1 MQVYGRCCC
10 LVGAAAALGAAA
22 AVGAQTP
29 LDPSRPRPALK
40 RAEALVSVRTILDT
54 EPVGPGE
61 TFHLAVVFDV
71 EPKWHIYWKN
81 PGAGAL
87 PLVVTVTAPEGFH
100 VAEPLWTRPRVFH
113 TAGGEEYGY
122 ETQAVLFVPI
132 TAPDSLSLE
141 PVEIHCRIRWAVCKD
156 VCLLGDVK
164 RTVVVKTARRPAEP
178 PRRLPPVLR
187 KHLKRLPRPLTKI
200 AGGSVTFR
208 DGVLSLSGPA
218 GGTTVVKFLPEESP
232 GVTYRHLDASITGD
246 RFEVRVQVTLDPKNV
261 LGEPMF
267 IGGLVALGEKVDDTC
282 YDFRLDVST
291 NR

>member
-1 MQVYGRCCC
+1 MLVYGRCCC

-29 LDPSRPRPALK
+29 VDPSRPRPALK
-40 RAEALVSVRTILDT
+40 RAEELVSVRTLLDT
-54 EPVGPGE
+54 EPIGPGE

-87 PLVVTVTAPEGFH
+87 PLVVTVTAPEGFR
-100 VAEPLWTRPRVFH
+100 VAEPIWTRPRVFD
-113 TAGGEEYGY
+113 TTEGEEYGY

-132 TAPDSLSLE
+132 TAPGTLSQE
-141 PVEIHCRIRWAVCKD
+141 PVEIRCRIRWAVCKD
-156 VCLLGDVK
+156 VCLLGDVQ
-164 RTVVVKTARRPAEP
+164 RTVVVQTARRPGEP
-178 PRRLPPVLR
+178 PRRLPPLLR

-208 DGVLSLSGPA
+208 DGVITLSGPA

-232 GVTYRHLDASITGD
+232 GVTYSPLEASITGD
-246 RFEVRVQVTLDPKNV
+246 RFKVRVQVTFDPKNA
-261 LGEPMF
+261 LGEPMAL
-267 IGGLVALGEKVDDTC
+267 GGLVALGEKADDPC
-282 YDFRLDVST
+282 YDFRLDSPVP
-291 NR
+291 